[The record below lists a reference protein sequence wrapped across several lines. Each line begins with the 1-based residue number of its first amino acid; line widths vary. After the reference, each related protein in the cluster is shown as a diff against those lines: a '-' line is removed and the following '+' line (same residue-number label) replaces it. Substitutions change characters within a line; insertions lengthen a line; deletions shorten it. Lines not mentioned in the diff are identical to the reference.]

1 MQYFSHAMLK
11 LDWQQTKKKETKSW
25 VRRQRKL
32 RLRIYNKKCTR
43 VAYFRSTIF
52 SYSLLAFLF
61 AFGFTFTFTFTLAF
75 DIALRLLGWLVAHA
89 LAPVQMN
96 TNKKSVS
103 SYNNKKKGAKVKAN
117 VRKLKDWTHDHHT
130 SRQGVRETFQM
141 KVTEM
146 MKVTAVRAQTYCLYL
161 FKNISKQSNYKVSF
175 LSYSLAT
182 LTELAEGSRRKIPLN
197 EIAVIFK
204 SEIELHKP
212 AIKYSIAWTE
222 RGYCRKI
229 GEYEKKSLNS
239 SAYIYLY
246 NHILTNLECSWF

>member
-1 MQYFSHAMLK
+1 MLK

-161 FKNISKQSNYKVSF
+161 KIFQSNPITKSASYRTLLLPWQSWPRDRGVKFHWMKLQWF
-175 LSYSLAT
+175 LNL
-182 LTELAEGSRRKIPLN
+182 KLN
-197 EIAVIFK
+197 F
-204 SEIELHKP
+204 
-212 AIKYSIAWTE
+212 
-222 RGYCRKI
+222 
-229 GEYEKKSLNS
+229 
-239 SAYIYLY
+239 
-246 NHILTNLECSWF
+246 TNLLSNTPLLEQREDIVVK